1 MRDRNDELPYP
12 TDAISLLKTD
22 HRKVKNLF
30 ARYESAGAFTTKQV
44 IAEQVFTEL
53 ELHTQLEENL
63 FYPAY
68 EAQTGKNGTQ
78 LVADSHLAHEQVK
91 ELMIELRGI
100 DLDEATFEAKFHE
113 LMDTVRDHVAEE
125 ENEMFPEAQIIL
137 ADQLEDLM
145 DHMVELKQQLTPSPQ
160 Q

>member
-1 MRDRNDELPYP
+1 MIERNDELLSP
-12 TDAISLLKTD
+12 TDAIALLKAD

-30 ARYESAGAFTTKQV
+30 ARYESAGAFATKQV

-53 ELHTQLEENL
+53 EVHTQLEEQV
-63 FYPAY
+63 FYPVYA
-68 EAQTGKNGTQ
+68 AQTGKQGTQ
-78 LVADSHLAHEQVK
+78 LEADSHLAHEHVK

-137 ADQLEDLM
+137 AEQLEDLM
-145 DHMVELKQQLTPSPQ
+145 DEMVELKRQLTTSL
-160 Q
+160 